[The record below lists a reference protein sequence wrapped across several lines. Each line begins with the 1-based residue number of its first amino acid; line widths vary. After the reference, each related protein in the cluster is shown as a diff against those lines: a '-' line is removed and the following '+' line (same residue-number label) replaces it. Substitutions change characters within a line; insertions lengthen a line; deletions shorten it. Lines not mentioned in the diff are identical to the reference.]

1 MKVSVVSGGPSSAS
15 SQQDTLGGW
24 GRAAEG
30 SQDVSTEKSEPE
42 NRCRE
47 PLRAQAVARETSI
60 SEYDTRR
67 GAAGRRLERRGD
79 GARGGRRDTLRGSRS
94 SGGLERGAA
103 RRSDEIDQV
112 FCLAVRLAM
121 RSPHQLSRNVE
132 RS

>member
-1 MKVSVVSGGPSSAS
+1 MKVSIVSSGPSSAS

-47 PLRAQAVARETSI
+47 PLRAQAVARETSM

-67 GAAGRRLERRGD
+67 GAAGRRLER
-79 GARGGRRDTLRGSRS
+79 
-94 SGGLERGAA
+94 SGEAAARGAA
-103 RRSDEIDQV
+103 GGTRCAGRGVAADWS
-112 FCLAVRLAM
+112 
-121 RSPHQLSRNVE
+121 VE
-132 RS
+132 RRGAATRSIRCFV

>member
-1 MKVSVVSGGPSSAS
+1 MKVSVISGGPSSAS

-30 SQDVSTEKSEPE
+30 SQDGPTVKSEPE
-42 NRCRE
+42 NRCRG
-47 PLRAQAVARETSI
+47 PLRAQAVARETSM
-60 SEYDTRR
+60 SVHGVARR
-67 GAAGRRLERRGD
+67 AGDWRGG
-79 GARGGRRDTLRGSRS
+79 GARGGRRDELRGSRI

-103 RRSDEIDQV
+103 RSSNEIDQV

-132 RS
+132 RT